1 MPITNDTEL
10 WEAVKGAGD
19 LLQQI
24 EDYLHGQPHRQ
35 GAVRFPRKLIRPA
48 KDHRIRLSFVS
59 DPDLRTNLAY
69 TLILTDVVRWVL
81 VRTDLSGTAREMLV
95 KQLVFLAGTLV
106 ESITKDY
113 LKGLCGQSYEKRTAF
128 LVANGVIDAGL
139 KAELDWLWDLRNKM
153 HLYGLDE
160 AEYVNDYN
168 NKTLQRAVAAYQTLV
183 DALRARRRL
192 TGRSIRTAIGKKT
205 PL

>member
-1 MPITNDTEL
+1 
-10 WEAVKGAGD
+10 
-19 LLQQI
+19 
-24 EDYLHGQPHRQ
+24 
-35 GAVRFPRKLIRPA
+35 
-48 KDHRIRLSFVS
+48 
-59 DPDLRTNLAY
+59 
-69 TLILTDVVRWVL
+69 
-81 VRTDLSGTAREMLV
+81 
-95 KQLVFLAGTLV
+95 
-106 ESITKDY
+106 